1 MSDKPKL
8 YICSAFSL
16 SMLDRAELEAHYDG
30 MADVQTETKPKNII
44 ALARM
49 EGMEIISAVGHPDTA
64 ALFSTLLDM
73 QVPHNR
79 ISVKLR
85 YNIDTALIGQYV
97 GPRLPEGCTTLPQGA
112 RIEWW
117 IV

>member
-8 YICSAFSL
+8 YICNSFSL
-16 SMLDRAELEAHYDG
+16 SMLDREVIYQDYDG
-30 MADVQTETKPKNII
+30 EVTLEVVTSPHNII
-44 ALARM
+44 SFARAA
-49 EGMEIISAVGHPDTA
+49 GKEIISAVGHADTA
-64 ALFSTLLDM
+64 ALFSTLLEM
-73 QVPHNR
+73 PVPHNR
-79 ISVKLR
+79 ITVKLR

-97 GPRLPEGCTTLPQGA
+97 GPRLSEGCTTLPEGA